1 MGEGRRK
8 KKTVNPVAAPKPAQR
23 SARAPS
29 VSKSAT
35 VSSEATHRLFDIRL
49 LSYGVLLALASIV
62 TFGAVRQHDFVYYDD
77 PKYVTENPVVLGGLT
92 SRGIAWA
99 LTTGTD
105 ANWFPLTWM
114 SHMLDVQLHGVT
126 AGGHHETSL
135 IIHIINTLLLL
146 GVLTW
151 MTKAPGRSAF
161 VAGLFSLH
169 PLHVE
174 SVAWVAER
182 KDVLS
187 TLFWMLTT
195 GAYVWYTRSP
205 KLSRYVVTLIF
216 FAAGLMSKPMLVTL
230 PFVLLILDWWPLNR
244 VRTESFWHLTKEK
257 IPMLALAGVSSV
269 ITFMVQR
276 QGGAVGGL
284 EAFPFVLRVQN
295 ALVSYVSYVGKTLW
309 PAKLA
314 AFYPYPDMMSGAQAL
329 GALVILI
336 GASFLAYRYAR
347 RFPYLPVGWLWYLGT
362 LVPVIGLI
370 QVGNQ
375 AMADRYTY
383 VPLIGL
389 FIIVAWGT
397 ADLLQRFSYQRFI
410 LPALAVI
417 VLAGCAV
424 TSRRQVESWQDSKAL
439 WTHALAVTSENY
451 LAHNNLGLALQREG
465 KTDEAMSHYDEAL
478 RIRPGYATAR
488 TNLGVALSKQGKT
501 ADAIA
506 TYAEALRHNP
516 GLAKAHA
523 DMGAALAAQGRV
535 DEAIA
540 EYNEALRLKPG
551 HPESHAN
558 LGLALASKGKLDD
571 AIVHYREAL
580 KLKPGYFEVENNLGY
595 ALAVRGRFDEAIVHY
610 NEAIRLSP
618 GFELARVNLA
628 VALAN
633 LKKTEEAL
641 EAFFDVLRINPDNE
655 MALAS
660 VAALNE
666 ERKKAAEAKAR

>member
-1 MGEGRRK
+1 MSGARRK
-8 KKTVNPVAAPKPAQR
+8 KKTGSPVAVPKTGAAGSVRAATPAKPQ
-23 SARAPS
+23 SAVPQAG
-29 VSKSAT
+29 
-35 VSSEATHRLFDIRL
+35 HRLLDARL
-49 LSYGVLLALASIV
+49 LLYAVLLAVTSVV
-62 TFGAVRQHDFVYYDD
+62 TFASVRDNDFVYYDD
-77 PKYVTENPVVLGGLT
+77 PKYVTENPVVLAGIT

-99 LTTGTD
+99 FTTGTD

-114 SHMLDVQLHGVT
+114 SHMLDVQAHGVS
-126 AGGHHETSL
+126 AGGHHATSL
-135 IIHIINTLLLL
+135 VIHVINTLLLL

-161 VAGLFSLH
+161 VAGLFALH

-187 TLFWMLTT
+187 TLFWILTM
-195 GAYVWYTRSP
+195 GAYAWYSRAP
-205 KLSRYVVTLIF
+205 RVSRYVVTLLF

-244 VRTESFWHLTKEK
+244 LRTKSFQQLVKEK
-257 IPMLALAGVSSV
+257 IPMLALAAASSV
-269 ITFMVQR
+269 VTFIVQR
-276 QGGAVGGL
+276 EGGAVRGL
-284 EAFPFVLRVQN
+284 DAFPFVLRVQN
-295 ALVSYVSYVGKTLW
+295 ALISYVSYAAKTVW
-309 PAKLA
+309 PEKLA
-314 AFYPYPDMMSGAQAL
+314 AFYPYPDVLSGAQAF
-329 GALVILI
+329 GALVMLI
-336 GASFLAYRYAR
+336 GVSVVAYRYAR

-375 AMADRYTY
+375 SMADRYTY

-389 FIIVAWGT
+389 FIIIAWG
-397 ADLLQRFSYQRFI
+397 AVDLLQRLPYQRVV
-410 LPALAVI
+410 LRALAVL

-424 TSRRQVESWQDSKAL
+424 TSRRQVEHWRDSNAL

-465 KTDEAMSHYDEAL
+465 KIDEAMSHYNEAL

-506 TYAEALRHNP
+506 TYAEALRQNP
-516 GLAKAHA
+516 GLAEAHA
-523 DMGAALAAQGRV
+523 DMGAALAGQGKL

-540 EYNEALRLKPG
+540 EYNEAIRLKPG
-551 HPESHAN
+551 HFESHAN
-558 LGLALASKGKLDD
+558 LGLALAGKGKLDD
-571 AIVHYREAL
+571 AMFHYEEAL
-580 KLKPGYFEVENNLGY
+580 KLRPASPEVENNLGY
-595 ALAVRGRFDEAIVHY
+595 ALAVRGRFDEAILHY
-610 NEAIRLSP
+610 DRAIRLSP
-618 GFELARVNLA
+618 RFELARVNMA

-633 LKKTEEAL
+633 QKKNEEAL
-641 EAFFDVLRINPDNE
+641 QAFFDVLRINPDNE

-660 VAALNE
+660 VAAINE
-666 ERKKAAEAKAR
+666 ERKRAAKAR